1 MEAAGAALIAK
12 VVSEYGILGLGWVL
26 FLKAQVTIAKDRERI
41 HKTQELLTTLL
52 LKKDVADDPIVF
64 TPDQTLLGDCGPGQD
79 DSRHTRGNKNKTRVS
94 WPLKRQR

>member
-26 FLKAQVTIAKDRERI
+26 FLRAQVTIAKERERI

-52 LKKDVADDPIVF
+52 LKKDIADDPIVF
-64 TPDQTLLGDCGPGQD
+64 TPDQALLR
-79 DSRHTRGNKNKTRVS
+79 DSRAGQADSRDKKRNQIKSRLP
-94 WPLKRQR
+94 WPLK